1 MIRGLSAD
9 SLLLHGKTDTHEVS
23 IQRSGLQAQRCS
35 GMIEECSRIRADF
48 DAELQGCSSE
58 NDLYQV
64 KSKYLGRSSRLTALI
79 KSLKE
84 LPPEQRSAVGKTANE
99 LKNALLQSV
108 ETALES
114 LRRERNL
121 QSMGAQA
128 PDITMP
134 GRMPQLGTLHPITQV
149 TEKIIGIFSTLGFS
163 IVDGPE
169 IELDFFNFEAL
180 NIPKDHPAR
189 DMHDTFYVS
198 DKLLLRTHTSPVQ
211 IRTMQRMRPPLRILC
226 PGKVY
231 RCDSD
236 ISHTPMFHQIEG
248 LLVDEHV
255 SFGDLKGLLTILI
268 HRLFGSRTAIRF
280 RPSFFPFTEPSAE
293 VDIQC
298 VMCSGEGCR
307 VCSAT
312 GWLEILGC
320 GLVNPVVFKNAGYD
334 PESVT
339 GLAFGLGVERIAML
353 TYGIND
359 IRLFYE
365 NDVRFL
371 SQF

>member
-1 MIRGLSAD
+1 MSD
-9 SLLLHGKTDTHEVS
+9 
-23 IQRSGLQAQRCS
+23 
-35 GMIEECSRIRADF
+35 ECATIRAEF
-48 DAELQGCSSE
+48 DTDIQKADTE
-58 NDLYQV
+58 NELYQI
-64 KSKYLGRSSRLTALI
+64 KSKYLGRNSRLTAII
-79 KSLKE
+79 KSLKDLSPAE
-84 LPPEQRSAVGKTANE
+84 RAETGKTANA
-99 LKNALLQSV
+99 LKISLQQDIDDALAALRQV
-108 ETALES
+108 RKTREITAQTADTTL
-114 LRRERNL
+114 
-121 QSMGAQA
+121 
-128 PDITMP
+128 P
-134 GRMPQLGTLHPITQV
+134 GRMPSRGTLHPVTLI
-149 TEKIIGIFSTLGFS
+149 TEKIVAIFTELGFS
-163 IVDGPE
+163 IVEGPE

-198 DKLLLRTHTSPVQ
+198 GEQLLRTHTSPVQ
-211 IRTMQRMRPPLRILC
+211 IRTMQQMQPPLRILC

-268 HRLFGSRTAIRF
+268 QRLFGDTTAIRF

-298 VMCSGEGCR
+298 VMCKGKGCR
-307 VCSAT
+307 VCSKT
-312 GWLEILGC
+312 GWLEILGS
-320 GLVNPVVFKNAGYD
+320 GLVNPVVFKNAGYNPD
-334 PESVT
+334 IVS

-365 NDVRFL
+365 NDPRFL
-371 SQF
+371 AQF

>member
-1 MIRGLSAD
+1 MAVMND
-9 SLLLHGKTDTHEVS
+9 ACAK
-23 IQRSGLQAQRCS
+23 
-35 GMIEECSRIRADF
+35 IRADF
-48 DAELQGCSSE
+48 ETDIQKAGSE
-58 NDLYQV
+58 NDLFQI
-64 KSKYLGRSSRLTALI
+64 KSQYLGRSSRLTQIIKAL
-79 KSLKE
+79 KN
-84 LPPEQRSAVGKTANE
+84 LPPEERAHTGKNVNI
-99 LKNALLQSV
+99 LKKNLQQAIDD
-108 ETALES
+108 ALETMRQDRKTRTISDQS
-114 LRRERNL
+114 LDVTL
-121 QSMGAQA
+121 
-128 PDITMP
+128 P
-134 GRMPQLGTLHPITQV
+134 GRSRQLGTLHPVTLI
-149 TEKIIGIFSTLGFS
+149 TEKIAAIFTSLGFS

-189 DMHDTFYVS
+189 AMHDTFYVS
-198 DKLLLRTHTSPVQ
+198 DEQLLRTHTSPVQ
-211 IRTMQRMRPPLRILC
+211 IRTMQKMQPPLRILC

-248 LLVDEHV
+248 LIVDDHI
-255 SFGDLKGLLTILI
+255 SFGDLKGLLTVLI
-268 HRLFGSRTAIRF
+268 HRLFSEQTPIRF
-280 RPSFFPFTEPSAE
+280 RPSYFPFTEPSAE

-298 VMCSGEGCR
+298 VMCQGNGCR
-307 VCSAT
+307 VCSRT

-320 GLVNPVVFKNAGYD
+320 GLVNPVVFENAGYD
-334 PESVT
+334 PEKVS

-365 NDVRFL
+365 NNVRFL

>member
-1 MIRGLSAD
+1 MAAMND
-9 SLLLHGKTDTHEVS
+9 
-23 IQRSGLQAQRCS
+23 
-35 GMIEECSRIRADF
+35 ECAKIRAEF
-48 DAELQGCSSE
+48 DAEVQNAGSE
-58 NDLYQV
+58 NDLFQI
-64 KSKYLGRSSRLTALI
+64 KSQYLGRSSRLTEII
-79 KSLKE
+79 KSLKT
-84 LPPEQRSAVGKTANE
+84 LPPEQRAQTGKTANA
-99 LKNALLQSV
+99 LKNSLQQAIDD
-108 ETALES
+108 ALETM
-114 LRRERNL
+114 RQARKTQAITE
-121 QSMGAQA
+121 QA
-128 PDITMP
+128 PDNTLP
-134 GRMPQLGTLHPITQV
+134 GRSRQPGTLHPVTLV
-149 TEKIIGIFSTLGFS
+149 TEKITAIFASLGFS

-189 DMHDTFYVS
+189 AMHDTFYVS
-198 DKLLLRTHTSPVQ
+198 KEQLLRTHTSPVQ
-211 IRTMQRMRPPLRILC
+211 VRTMQKMQPPLRILC

-248 LLVDEHV
+248 LIVDEHI
-255 SFGDLKGLLTILI
+255 SFGDLKGLLTVLI
-268 HRLFGSRTAIRF
+268 HRLFSENTSIRF
-280 RPSFFPFTEPSAE
+280 RPSYFPFTEPSAE

-298 VMCSGEGCR
+298 VMCQGEGCR
-307 VCSAT
+307 VCSKT

-334 PESVT
+334 PEKVS

>member
-1 MIRGLSAD
+1 MNDECATIR
-9 SLLLHGKTDTHEVS
+9 TEF
-23 IQRSGLQAQRCS
+23 
-35 GMIEECSRIRADF
+35 E
-48 DAELQGCSSE
+48 AELQKAGSE
-58 NDLYQV
+58 NDLFQI
-64 KSKYLGRSSRLTALI
+64 KSRFLGRTSRLSALI
-79 KSLKE
+79 KSLKD
-84 LPPEQRSAVGKTANE
+84 LPPEQRARVGKTANE
-99 LKNALLQSV
+99 LKNSLQQSV
-108 ETALES
+108 DSALDAIRQARTTRS
-114 LRRERNL
+114 IT
-121 QSMGAQA
+121 AQA
-128 PDITMP
+128 PDISLP
-134 GRMPQLGTLHPITQV
+134 GRSPRLGTLHPVTRV
-149 TEKIIGIFSTLGFS
+149 TEKIISIFTSLGFS
-163 IVDGPE
+163 VVDGPE

-198 DKLLLRTHTSPVQ
+198 DEQLLRTHTSPVQ
-211 IRTMQRMRPPLRILC
+211 IRTMQQMQPPLRILC

-248 LLVDEHV
+248 LMVDEHI

-268 HRLFGSRTAIRF
+268 HSLFGEQTDLRF

-293 VDIQC
+293 VDMQC
-298 VMCSGEGCR
+298 VMCRGNGCR
-307 VCSAT
+307 VCSGT

-320 GLVNPVVFKNAGYD
+320 GLVNPIVFRNAGYD
-334 PESVT
+334 PDAVT

-365 NDVRFL
+365 NDLRFL

>member
-1 MIRGLSAD
+1 MNDQCA
-9 SLLLHGKTDTHEVS
+9 T
-23 IQRSGLQAQRCS
+23 
-35 GMIEECSRIRADF
+35 IRAAF
-48 DAELQGCSSE
+48 EAEIQKAGSE
-58 NDLYQV
+58 NDLYQI
-64 KSKYLGRSSRLTALI
+64 KSKYLGRSSRLIAII
-79 KSLKE
+79 KTLKD
-84 LPPEQRSAVGKTANE
+84 LSPEDRAVTGKEANA
-99 LKNALLQSV
+99 LKNSLQQAIDD
-108 ETALES
+108 ALEA
-114 LRRERNL
+114 LRQARKT
-121 QSMGAQA
+121 QSITAQA
-128 PDITMP
+128 LDITLP
-134 GRMPQLGTLHPITQV
+134 GRVPEIGTLHPVSLV
-149 TEKIIGIFSTLGFS
+149 TEKITAIFSALGFS
-163 IVDGPE
+163 VVDGPE

-198 DKLLLRTHTSPVQ
+198 GEQLLRTHTSPVQ
-211 IRTMQRMRPPLRILC
+211 IRTMQKMQPPLRILC

-248 LLVDEHV
+248 LMVDEHI

-268 HRLFGSRTAIRF
+268 HRLFGEQTAIRF

-298 VMCSGEGCR
+298 VMCSGKGCR
-307 VCSAT
+307 VCSGT

-334 PESVT
+334 PDAVQ

-371 SQF
+371 AQF